1 MGRMEICEFLE
12 KEQMDVKKVVLF
24 AFNGDKMCFIHVL
37 LNALDMHEKGYE
49 VRIVVEGSA
58 TKLIPEMAREGDL
71 LNPLYTQAKE
81 KGLFAIVCRA
91 CSAKMK
97 VLEAVEKEGLP
108 LGGTLKGHPSM
119 SGYLD
124 QGYQLIT
131 F

>member
-1 MGRMEICEFLE
+1 LGRMEICEILE
-12 KEQMDVKKVVLF
+12 EEGELKKVVLF

-49 VRIVVEGSA
+49 VKIVVEGSA
-58 TKLIPEMAREGDL
+58 TKLVPEMAKEGDF

-81 KGLFAIVCRA
+81 KGLFAIVCKA

-97 VLEAVEKEGLP
+97 VLDAVEKEGLP
-108 LGGTLKGHPSM
+108 VGGTLKGHPSM
-119 SGYLD
+119 SEFLD
-124 QGYQLIT
+124 NGYQLIT